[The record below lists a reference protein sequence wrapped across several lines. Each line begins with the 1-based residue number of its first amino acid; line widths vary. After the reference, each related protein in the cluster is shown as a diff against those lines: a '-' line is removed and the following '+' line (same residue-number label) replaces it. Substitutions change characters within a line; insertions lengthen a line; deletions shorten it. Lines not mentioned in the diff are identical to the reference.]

1 MNKGFSALY
10 RLVLNLVIN
19 LLILPLVRLQLNY
32 QRSML
37 RLRSATILRLR
48 SASVL
53 MEVGSTFV
61 HSPLLCWLN
70 ARFSLLQIIT
80 YLRVMVIERKN
91 NEVIIRFT
99 SSISTKRIQELVDYL
114 RYTELAEKSKATKK
128 DLELLVAE
136 VKKKRTLKKA
146 KS

>member
-1 MNKGFSALY
+1 
-10 RLVLNLVIN
+10 
-19 LLILPLVRLQLNY
+19 
-32 QRSML
+32 
-37 RLRSATILRLR
+37 
-48 SASVL
+48 
-53 MEVGSTFV
+53 
-61 HSPLLCWLN
+61 
-70 ARFSLLQIIT
+70 
-80 YLRVMVIERKN
+80 MVIERKN